1 MFVSAHS
8 LRAIS
13 KYYAHQD
20 ESSLDKLC
28 HWTNHMHTF
37 ILAKLHNVL
46 FALYFGTIAR
56 RSPSPAGISRS
67 SHGSVGSTE
76 NIRIRVEED
85 CEVSESTPLLA
96 ATQRSIKSPT
106 SSATSSSSSSPSPET
121 RSSQKTVSIGD
132 RSDFWSCVPPPWHWP
147 SIYSGNKVSFPADG
161 GRSGRVRAR
170 FAFLK
175 INKSELAVSY
185 DKLNL

>member
-1 MFVSAHS
+1 MAVLDPPRISAFGS
-8 LRAIS
+8 KRIAESVNQRPCWLQLR
-13 KYYAHQD
+13 D
-20 ESSLDKLC
+20 PL
-28 HWTNHMHTF
+28 
-37 ILAKLHNVL
+37 
-46 FALYFGTIAR
+46 
-56 RSPSPAGISRS
+56 
-67 SHGSVGSTE
+67 SHPHLLQ
-76 NIRIRVEED
+76 
-85 CEVSESTPLLA
+85 PLLPPP
-96 ATQRSIKSPT
+96 RLP
-106 SSATSSSSSSPSPET
+106 PET

-185 DKLNL
+185 DKLNLWVFVAEVVNVHEKSYHKILASLLKI